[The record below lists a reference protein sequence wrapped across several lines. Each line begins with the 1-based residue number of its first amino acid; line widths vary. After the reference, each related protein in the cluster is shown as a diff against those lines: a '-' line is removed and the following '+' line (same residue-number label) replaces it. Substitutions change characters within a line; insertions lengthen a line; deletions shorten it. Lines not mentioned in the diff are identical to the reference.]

1 MKKKILG
8 IVAISLL
15 IGMIFISYVSAQTI
29 RDDDTTPPSVRFSR
43 PGKRGI
49 YIESF
54 SFRRIPFPVII
65 IIGSIQIWPYASDD
79 ESGLKCLELYIDN
92 ELKATF
98 FIVPKSWSWD
108 ETTPHE
114 FKHTLRL
121 TAYDNAGNHASDEIT
136 VWKFF

>member
-15 IGMIFISYVSAQTI
+15 IGMIFISYVNAQTI
-29 RDDDTTPPSVRFSR
+29 QDDDTTPPSVRFSR

-79 ESGLKCLELYIDN
+79 ESGLKCLELYIDK

-98 FIVPKSWSWD
+98 SIVPKSWDWD

-121 TAYDNAGNHASDEIT
+121 IAYDNAGNHASDEIT